1 MKTIKGKIISKIA
14 LAFGILGICALIIF
28 FVLPLDKPEDRLNL
42 IAGAASA
49 VAIFT
54 VFSIFATVQG
64 DKKLKKS

>member
-28 FVLPLDKPEDRLNL
+28 FVLPLDKPVDRLNL
-42 IAGAASA
+42 IVGSASA

-54 VFSIFATVQG
+54 VFSIFATVQE
-64 DKKLKKS
+64 DKKLKK

>member
-1 MKTIKGKIISKIA
+1 MKTVKGKIVATIA

-28 FVLPLDKPEDRLNL
+28 YVLPLDKPEDRLNL
-42 IAGAASA
+42 IVGAASA

-54 VFSIFATVQG
+54 VFSIFATVQE